1 MIFMLLNCLPGPQ
14 LRLEGRQRELDR
26 LYGLFEVADGL
37 EHPHGPLHRHLA
49 LALVTGG
56 LIVVVVII
64 LVLGGLRVRGRLV

>member
-14 LRLEGRQRELDR
+14 LRLEGRQRELGR
-26 LYGLFEVADGL
+26 LDGLFEVADGL